1 MRLRR
6 NIAMCDAVSCEYL
19 FDNWIGEAVRSTIL
33 LTLAILVLAESAD
46 AQREPSPTR
55 DRQAMEAKLLTQIGP
70 QTRTWIKQEA
80 AREDASNTTSE
91 TTAVRAVASFPYG
104 RLRNSDIMALV
115 FLVLMESAKSA
126 REDLKEIMARVKA
139 INNAK
144 APYLQL
150 QSTNRATVRSKEH
163 LDSLDRIASMES
175 LRLQM
180 AMDRQAK
187 LESMLSNVMKQLSST
202 AASITQNLK

>member
-1 MRLRR
+1 M
-6 NIAMCDAVSCEYL
+6 
-19 FDNWIGEAVRSTIL
+19 RSTIL
-33 LTLAILVLAESAD
+33 LTLAMLVLAEGAD
-46 AQREPSPTR
+46 AQSEPSLTR
-55 DRQAMEAKLLTQIGP
+55 DMQAMEAKLLTHIGP

-80 AREDASNTTSE
+80 AREHASNTTSE
-91 TTAVRAVASFPYG
+91 TTAVRALASFPYG
-104 RLRNSDIMALV
+104 SLHNSNIMALA
-115 FLVLMESAKSA
+115 FLVMMESAKSA
-126 REDLKEIMARVKA
+126 QEDLKEIMARVKA

-144 APYLQL
+144 AGYSAYLQ
-150 QSTNRATVRSKEH
+150 SRNGATVRSKEH

-202 AASITQNLK
+202 AASITQDLK

>member
-1 MRLRR
+1 M
-6 NIAMCDAVSCEYL
+6 
-19 FDNWIGEAVRSTIL
+19 RSTIL
-33 LTLAILVLAESAD
+33 LTLAILVLAEIAD
-46 AQREPSPTR
+46 AQSEPSLTR
-55 DRQAMEAKLLTQIGP
+55 DMQAMEAKLLTHIGP

-80 AREDASNTTSE
+80 AREDASNKTSE
-91 TTAVRAVASFPYG
+91 TTAVRALASFPYG
-104 RLRNSDIMALV
+104 RLSNRDTMALA
-115 FLVLMESAKSA
+115 FLVLIESLKSA
-126 REDLKEIMARVKA
+126 GEDLKGIMARAKA

-144 APYLQL
+144 AAYLAYL

-202 AASITQNLK
+202 AASITRDLK